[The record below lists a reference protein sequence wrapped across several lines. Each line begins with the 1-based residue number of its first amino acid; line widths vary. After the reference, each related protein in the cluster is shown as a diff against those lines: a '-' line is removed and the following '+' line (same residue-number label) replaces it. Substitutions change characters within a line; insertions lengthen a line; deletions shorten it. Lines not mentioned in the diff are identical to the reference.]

1 MGHEVRQDGSD
12 GQEDRRDRKIV
23 GGLVPGLSEGSCDGR
38 CPGMM

>member
-23 GGLVPGLSEGSCDGR
+23 GGWCLGCLRGLVMGGVLG
-38 CPGMM
+38 